1 MIALSIDYLE
11 LKIMTEYTPKER
23 LARALTGQPVDR
35 MPAVS
40 VTQTGTIEQMEA
52 CGAFWPE
59 ANDDAE
65 KMATLAEAA
74 HTLVGFEAVRV
85 PFDITAEAA
94 LFGCEIKD
102 GTKEQQPSVVGH
114 VVNSIDDVEK
124 VKDYDLSQGRIGVIC
139 DAVKILADKYG
150 DELPIMGSMIGPFS
164 LAQHINGDDWFMAIF
179 TDEAFGLALME
190 VTTDFCVDY
199 AKKMVE
205 NGADTMVIIDPTASA
220 QLIGAAFYEK
230 FVVPY
235 HKKIVDAMH
244 ELNVATVL
252 HICGDTTKGLS
263 MMESCGVDA
272 ISIDQSVDVAA
283 AVSIAENAVIVG
295 NLDPVNVLWN
305 KTPELVKEESQ
316 KVLDAGIG
324 LLAPGC
330 GIVSKT
336 PNANLQAMVEVAKSF
351 RY

>member
-1 MIALSIDYLE
+1 MA
-11 LKIMTEYTPKER
+11 EYTPKKR

-40 VTQTGTIEQMEA
+40 VTQTGTVEQMEA

-59 ANDDAE
+59 ANSDAQ
-65 KMATLAEAA
+65 KMATLAEAG
-74 HTLVGFEAVRV
+74 HTVVGFEAVRV
-85 PFDITAEAA
+85 PFDITAEAEF
-94 LFGCEIKD
+94 FGCEIKD
-102 GTKEQQPSVVGH
+102 GTQEQQPSVVGH
-114 VVNSIDDVEK
+114 VVSNIEDIAKLEGYNLDH
-124 VKDYDLSQGRIGVIC
+124 GRIGVVC
-139 DAVKILADKYG
+139 DAIKILADKYG

-179 TDEAFGLALME
+179 TNEEFGLALME
-190 VTTDFCVDY
+190 FTTEFNVAY

-220 QLIGAAFYEK
+220 QLIGAEFYEK

-235 HKKIVDAMH
+235 HKKICDAMR

-252 HICGDTTKGLS
+252 HICGDTTQGLVL
-263 MMESCGVDA
+263 MESSGVDG
-272 ISIDQSVDVAA
+272 ISIDQNVDVAT
-283 AVSIAENAVIVG
+283 AVGLVGKSVIVG
-295 NLDPVNVLWN
+295 NLDPVNMLWN
-305 KTPELVKEESQ
+305 KTLEEIKKESE
-316 KVLDAGIG
+316 KVLDAEVG

-336 PNANLQAMVEVAKSF
+336 PTENLQAMVEMAKSHN
-351 RY
+351 Y